1 MYRKMIFLIALVLGV
16 GLVST
21 LQADLVG
28 HWPLNEGSGID
39 VADTSGNGNHG
50 TILDT
55 STVVDAPTWVPG
67 VSGSAL
73 EFYGTGVAGQ
83 GGNYVDCGNDA
94 SLNIT
99 SEISI
104 ALWIR
109 PDADDPE
116 GKGTSGGETAPMSK
130 TNGSDWNWQ
139 VRYGWGGGPTPYMSF
154 TFNHSPR
161 VWASVGRNLEQYEW
175 AHIACSHDGASLKCY
190 LNGEETESTDM
201 GQIGGAN
208 LPVLIGSDGW
218 GSDWTGAIDEARIYD
233 HGISEAEVLE
243 AMALR
248 PPELAFDPIPADD
261 ANDVPLDATLAWSIG
276 DFVSTHDVYF
286 GPVWDDVNDATT
298 ADPMGVLVSQGQN
311 IASYDPDTALDYGQT
326 YYWRVDEVN
335 GAPDNTVFKGE
346 VWSFT
351 AEPIGFPIL
360 SVSATASSSH
370 SADMGPEK
378 TIDGS
383 GLDAV
388 DQHSTEATDMWLSGM
403 GDATPSIQYE
413 FDKVYKLHELWGWNS
428 NQLVESFL
436 GLGAKDVLI
445 ETSTDGNEWTP
456 LEDATQFAQATASA
470 DYTHN
475 TTVSLGSVMA
485 KYVRITI
492 NTGYG
497 MLPQFGLSEV
507 RFFAIPTFARKPEPA
522 DGAITDGADIVLN
535 WRAGREAVSHEV
547 YLGTDAQDLALVGTT
562 SDSSFAAGGLDYG
575 KTYYWSIT
583 GINEAETP
591 SSYAGDVWSFTLPA
605 YGIVDDFE
613 QYDNKCN
620 RIFFAWEDG
629 IGHNGGEGI
638 DDCDVPASNGNG
650 GGSIVGNNQAPFAEK
665 TIVNTDSRQS
675 MPLSYDNAFGQS
687 ETTLTLAGQDWTAS
701 AVQTLS
707 LFAYGQPD
715 NSGQLYVKIN
725 GTKVVYD
732 GDITQEQWQE
742 WTIDLA
748 ALGGLQNVTA
758 LTIGVDGA
766 SAAGMLYIDDI
777 RLNP

>member
-1 MYRKMIFLIALVLGV
+1 
-16 GLVST
+16 
-21 LQADLVG
+21 
-28 HWPLNEGSGID
+28 
-39 VADTSGNGNHG
+39 
-50 TILDT
+50 
-55 STVVDAPTWVPG
+55 
-67 VSGSAL
+67 
-73 EFYGTGVAGQ
+73 
-83 GGNYVDCGNDA
+83 
-94 SLNIT
+94 
-99 SEISI
+99 
-104 ALWIR
+104 
-109 PDADDPE
+109 
-116 GKGTSGGETAPMSK
+116 
-130 TNGSDWNWQ
+130 
-139 VRYGWGGGPTPYMSF
+139 
-154 TFNHSPR
+154 
-161 VWASVGRNLEQYEW
+161 
-175 AHIACSHDGASLKCY
+175 
-190 LNGEETESTDM
+190 
-201 GQIGGAN
+201 
-208 LPVLIGSDGW
+208 
-218 GSDWTGAIDEARIYD
+218 
-233 HGISEAEVLE
+233 
-243 AMALR
+243 
-248 PPELAFDPIPADD
+248 
-261 ANDVPLDATLAWSIG
+261 
-276 DFVSTHDVYF
+276 
-286 GPVWDDVNDATT
+286 
-298 ADPMGVLVSQGQN
+298 
-311 IASYDPDTALDYGQT
+311 
-326 YYWRVDEVN
+326 
-335 GAPDNTVFKGE
+335 
-346 VWSFT
+346 
-351 AEPIGFPIL
+351 
-360 SVSATASSSH
+360 
-370 SADMGPEK
+370 MGPEK